1 MLELLTIF
9 VDNMI
14 PVLVI
19 AAVGVVMR
27 RRLDV
32 NPAPVSRMMFYVFSP
47 ALAFDAVYTS
57 DISGGDFLRVYFGT
71 LALLAAIGAL
81 SFLFLRWMEVAVS
94 AGLCRRVCVHATPRD
109 PTCHTISQREF
120 ATTLVSTFVFNGA
133 NFGISIVSFA
143 FGTEALTYAVII
155 YIAGSTVA
163 WTLGPYVSSSGVA
176 SMLQSFQD
184 VAVSTRHSV
193 LRTPVVYALVLA
205 FALKAAGIEAL
216 PPVLSRTSQLLADA
230 SIPLMLVL
238 LGLQLGGFNKPD
250 RWRLLL
256 AGTSIRL
263 LLAPLIAIVCA
274 ALFNLDGAARFAFIL
289 QAGMP
294 TAVLTLILAY
304 EFDTDRD
311 LALNLIMTTTLIS
324 PITLTLLIYLLQNGI
339 V

>member
-47 ALAFDAVYTS
+47 ALAFDAVYKS

-81 SFLFLRWMEVAVS
+81 SFLFLRWMEVAGS

-176 SMLQSFQD
+176 SMLQSFQ
-184 VAVSTRHSV
+184 SV

-205 FALKAAGIEAL
+205 FALKAAGIEEL

-263 LLAPLIAIVCA
+263 LLAPLIAILCA

-324 PITLTLLIYLLQNGI
+324 PITLTVLIYLLQNGI